1 MFLFFFNPSRF
12 LFETVLNFHLFQSRT
27 TNEYELESLTT
38 DGKKI
43 VSCIVQDSPP
53 PEYHAVV
60 TKICD
65 TTDDE
70 DDDSHLPDYYD
81 DVVKKVEI

>member
-1 MFLFFFNPSRF
+1 M
-12 LFETVLNFHLFQSRT
+12 
-27 TNEYELESLTT
+27 
-38 DGKKI
+38 
-43 VSCIVQDSPP
+43 VSCLVQDSPP

-65 TTDDE
+65 TTDHE